1 MTSVVTPKASYLEA
15 EQEVQEIAVE
25 AYHYLYPL
33 VMMDTTRRQ
42 MTNIEGGQRPGFG
55 PMNVFSHMRAFPP
68 AEFKA
73 VPWPNAD
80 TLYSLA
86 WLDLTE
92 EPVIVSVPDTGGR
105 YYLLPLQDM
114 WTDVFAVPGKRAS
127 GTEAGH
133 FAVVPAGWQGDLPAG
148 VSRIDAPTPHVWIVG
163 RTQTNGPED
172 YQAVN
177 QVQDGYAITPLSRW
191 GQEAQAVSV
200 VADPAVD
207 MKTPP
212 VEQVNQMLPA
222 EFFERAAELMKLHP
236 PHLTDWSIV
245 TRMRRVGIVSGESL
259 DIETL
264 DDSTRQALREGATA
278 ARQAMQAKV
287 PKLAPLVN
295 GWQVPVET
303 MGVYGNYYL
312 KRATLA
318 MVGLGSNPPEDAVYP
333 LAFADGDG
341 QPLNGENKYVLHF
354 DRQQL
359 PPVGAFWSVTL
370 YDREGFQVPNPLN
383 RFALGDRD
391 PLRYNPDGSLDLF
404 VQNENPG
411 EQHEANWLPAPR
423 GPLALFLRLY
433 EPKAEVLDG
442 RWEPPGARRVT

>member
-1 MTSVVTPKASYLEA
+1 MTSVVTPKRSDPGA
-15 EQEVQEIAVE
+15 EQEVQEIASE
-25 AYHYLYPL
+25 AFLYLYPL

-42 MTNIEGGQRPGFG
+42 MTNIEGGERPGFG
-55 PMNVFSHMRAFPP
+55 PMNAFSHMRAFPP

-86 WLDLTE
+86 WLDLIE

-133 FAVVPAGWQGDLPAG
+133 FAVVPAGWQGQLPAG

-172 YQAVN
+172 YEAVN
-177 QVQDGYAITPLSRW
+177 HVQDGYAVTPLSRW
-191 GQEAQAVSV
+191 GHEPRAVPV

-236 PHLTDWSIV
+236 PHITDWSIV
-245 TRMRRVGIVSGESL
+245 TRMRRVGIVPGQSL

-264 DDSTRQALREGATA
+264 DDSTRQALKEGAAA

-295 GWQVPVET
+295 GWQVAVET

-333 LAFADGDG
+333 LAFVDGDG
-341 QPLNGENKYVLHF
+341 KPLNGEHDYVLHF
-354 DRQQL
+354 EQQEL

-370 YDREGFQVPNPLN
+370 YDQEGFQVPNPLN
-383 RFALGDRD
+383 RCALGDRD
-391 PLRYNPDGSLDLF
+391 PLRYNPDGSLDLII
-404 VQNENPG
+404 QHENPG
-411 EQHEANWLPAPR
+411 PEHEANWLPASRTPM
-423 GPLALFLRLY
+423 ALFLRLY
-433 EPKAEVLDG
+433 EPKPEVLDG